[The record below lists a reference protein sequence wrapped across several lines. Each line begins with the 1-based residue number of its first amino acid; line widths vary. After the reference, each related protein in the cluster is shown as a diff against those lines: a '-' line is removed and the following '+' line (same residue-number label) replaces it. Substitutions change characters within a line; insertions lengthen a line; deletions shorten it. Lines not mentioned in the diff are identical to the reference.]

1 MKVILLQDVKSQGKK
16 DDVIEVSDGYAR
28 NFLIARK
35 LAKEATNTAVNELNN
50 KKNAEAYRQKLEL
63 EKAQEDGKKL
73 DGKTLTIY
81 QKTGAGDRLF
91 GSVTAKEI
99 ADEIKK
105 TMNIDVDKKKIVID
119 EPIKSLGSYKV
130 DVRLHVNV
138 HAKLTVTIAQQKD

>member
-35 LAKEATNTAVNELNN
+35 LAKEATNSAVNELNN
-50 KKNAEAYRQKLEL
+50 KKNAEAYRQQLEL
-63 EKAQEDGKKL
+63 EKAQEEGKKL
-73 DGKTLTIY
+73 DGKTLTIC
-81 QKTGAGDRLF
+81 QKTGAGDKLF

-99 ADEIKK
+99 AEAIKK
-105 TMNIDVDKKKIVID
+105 TMDIEVDKKKIVID
-119 EPIKSLGSYKV
+119 EPIKTLGSYKV

-138 HAKLTVTIAQQKD
+138 HAKLTVVIEQQKD